1 MDGPIFLKSGVTLEG
16 SYSDNY
22 PTRSFFTLYEGDNNG
37 KTAEEAIVVVDGVT
51 DVTASA
57 VFFYLFFS
65 FCFATSRHRDH
76 YMEPSSCER
85 LCLIGIF
92 QI

>member
-37 KTAEEAIVVVDGVT
+37 KTAEEAILVVDGVT

-57 VFFYLFFS
+57 VFFFFLV
-65 FCFATSRHRDH
+65 FALQPRATEIITWNHLVPHLS
-76 YMEPSSCER
+76 
-85 LCLIGIF
+85 L
-92 QI
+92 